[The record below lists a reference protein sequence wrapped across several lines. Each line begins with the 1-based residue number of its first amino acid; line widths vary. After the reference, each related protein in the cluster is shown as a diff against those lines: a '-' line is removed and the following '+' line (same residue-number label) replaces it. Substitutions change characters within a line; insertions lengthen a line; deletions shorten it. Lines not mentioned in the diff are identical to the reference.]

1 MKSLLTFRG
10 GCLQVVALALLFCGA
25 LLRAQT
31 STQQVPGGSAATPA
45 SAATAP
51 GQIPAP
57 VSRLLIGAGDLLHIT
72 LLGAPEFEQ
81 EARVSDTG
89 VVSCPMIG
97 EVAVAGLAVN
107 DAQKMIERRLRE
119 GGFYVDPQVSILV
132 REYATQGIS
141 VLGEVQKPGIY
152 PLLGAHTLFD
162 AISAAGGTTAKA
174 GRTVS
179 ITHRAAPHD
188 PEKVILSYSGDDASG
203 GNVAV
208 LPGDT
213 VVVSKAGMVYV
224 VGDVRQPA
232 AIVLE
237 NPNLTVLQAIAMAQ
251 GTNPT
256 AALNKTRLLR
266 RAGQGVQEIPV
277 PLKKILATKAADIP
291 LQAEDVLFVPNS
303 LAKGAGMRTLDAA
316 LRTLSGVIVYGSRP
330 Y

>member
-1 MKSLLTFRG
+1 MKSFVKFRCG
-10 GCLQVVALALLFCGA
+10 VQLVALAFLFFCA
-25 LLRAQT
+25 PLRAQN
-31 STQQVPGGSAATPA
+31 SAPQAPAAAPSETPV
-45 SAATAP
+45 TT
-51 GQIPAP
+51 
-57 VSRLLIGAGDLLHIT
+57 SRLLIGAGDLLHIT

-81 EARVSDTG
+81 EVRVSDTG
-89 VVSCPMIG
+89 VVACPMIG
-97 EVAVAGLAVN
+97 EVAIAGLALN
-107 DAQKMIERRLRE
+107 DAQKLIERRLRE
-119 GGFYVDPQVSILV
+119 GGFYVNPQVSILV

-179 ITHRAAPHD
+179 ITHRAAPRD
-188 PEKVILSYSGDDASG
+188 PEKVVLSYAGEDASG

-208 LPGDT
+208 QPGDT

-224 VGDVRQPA
+224 VGDVRLPT

-237 NPNLTVLQAIAMAQ
+237 SPNLTVLQAIAMAQ

-266 RAGQGVQEIPV
+266 RSGQGVQEIPV

-291 LQAEDVLFVPNS
+291 LQAEDVLFIPNS
-303 LAKGAGMRTLDAA
+303 LAKGAAMRTLDAA
-316 LRTLSGVIVYGSRP
+316 LRTLSGVIVYGARP